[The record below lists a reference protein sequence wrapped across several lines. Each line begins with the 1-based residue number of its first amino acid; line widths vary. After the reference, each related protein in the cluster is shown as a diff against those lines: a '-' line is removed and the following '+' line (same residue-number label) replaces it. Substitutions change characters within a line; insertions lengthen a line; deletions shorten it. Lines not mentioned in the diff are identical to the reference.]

1 MMSDSPPSAVV
12 VLVDGFQSV
21 KDNDN
26 PARSAGN
33 DGTLRWYCPPD
44 GWNETLIEGKREGR
58 GGSWSIDSDGRQL
71 TMKPPAYKDFWR
83 KTYYDPVFVKDDGSA
98 LLATVPTDRAIMAET
113 SFSIGDTTRQ
123 FDQAGIYVRID
134 SEHWLKT
141 GIEIVDGKPRLSCVC
156 TNGMCVVCLLQL
168 R

>member
-1 MMSDSPPSAVV
+1 MSSAVV

-21 KDNDN
+21 KDKDN
-26 PARSAGN
+26 QIY
-33 DGTLRWYCPPD
+33 DGEAKKWLSLPSLRWYCPPD

-58 GGSWSIDSDGRQL
+58 GGSWSIDSDGRKL

-98 LLATVPTDRAIMAET
+98 LLAAVPTDRAIMAET
-113 SFSIGDTTRQ
+113 SFSISDTTRQ

-156 TNGMCVVCLLQL
+156 TNGMYVVCLLQL